1 MQTRLKSGIVV
12 PKLKPT
18 LLLTHTEPKNVK
30 QALLD
35 PKWLAAMKSE
45 FQALQQNQTW
55 SLVHL
60 PANRKAIGCKW
71 VFRIKENPDGSINKY
86 KARLVAKGFHQLQG
100 FDFNETFSPVV
111 KPLTIRLILTLAISY
126 KWPLQQLDVN
136 NAFLNGVLEE
146 EVYMQQPQGF
156 ENSDPSMVCKLHKA
170 LYGLK
175 QAPRQWFDKLT
186 TTLLQF
192 GFQATHLSLSLP

>member
-1 MQTRLKSGIVV
+1 MQTRSKSGIVL
-12 PKLKPT
+12 PKRKPT

-71 VFRIKENPDGSINKY
+71 VFRIKENPD
-86 KARLVAKGFHQLQG
+86 
-100 FDFNETFSPVV
+100 V
-111 KPLTIRLILTLAISY
+111 KPLTIRLILSLAISH

-156 ENSDPSMVCKLHKA
+156 ES
-170 LYGLK
+170 
-175 QAPRQWFDKLT
+175 
-186 TTLLQF
+186 
-192 GFQATHLSLSLP
+192 